1 MNNKELRKSIRR
13 ILKENLENSDWVH
26 ASDAQKAAMQDIDSE
41 DEFEHLGTNRFEK
54 DFDVEDFLYDLEAQK
69 NMSEPSV
76 KRLEKQIGQLKRFGK
91 GSLNELSPEI
101 RQSALYKAVDSVG
114 VPGVPFLKDLLQFTK
129 KKNQA
134 N

>member
-13 ILKENLENSDWVH
+13 ILKENLENSDWVN

-91 GSLNELSPEI
+91 GSLNELS
-101 RQSALYKAVDSVG
+101 Q
-114 VPGVPFLKDLLQFTK
+114 K
-129 KKNQA
+129 KKQPTLKKVFNYIKHPGK
-134 N
+134 NSLKKPFP

>member
-13 ILKENLENSDWVH
+13 ILKENLENSDWVN

-76 KRLEKQIGQLKRFGK
+76 KRLEKQIGQLKK
-91 GSLNELSPEI
+91 LLIILNNLEIPIIKTRSNILRKKTKQIHLFLMLILS
-101 RQSALYKAVDSVG
+101 
-114 VPGVPFLKDLLQFTK
+114 
-129 KKNQA
+129 
-134 N
+134 